1 MCDEEF
7 DEMEDIL
14 ILDEDTEKVWGGI
27 FDIATPQETAD
38 MFGKPVYD
46 PKTDKIYRK

>member
-14 ILDEDTEKVWGGI
+14 VLDEDTDKVWGGI
-27 FDIATPQETAD
+27 FDIATPQETAN
-38 MFGKPVYD
+38 MFDKPVYYKGERYD
-46 PKTDKIYRK
+46 NK

>member
-1 MCDEEF
+1 MCDKEF

-38 MFGKPVYD
+38 MFGKPVYYKGERYD
-46 PKTDKIYRK
+46 

>member
-27 FDIATPQETAD
+27 FDIATPEEIEKA
-38 MFGKPVYD
+38 FGKKVV
-46 PKTDKIYRK
+46 KTERNF